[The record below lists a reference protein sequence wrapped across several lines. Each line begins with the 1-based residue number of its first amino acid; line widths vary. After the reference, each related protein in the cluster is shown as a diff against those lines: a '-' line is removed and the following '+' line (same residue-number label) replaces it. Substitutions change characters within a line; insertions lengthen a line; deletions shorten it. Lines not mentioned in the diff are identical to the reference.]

1 MICRHKKIV
10 RMDSDSK
17 LKALFQDENFSFD
30 QHLLKD
36 GLAYQIQPVRCEES
50 DGWEEQHDVLVLPP
64 HLVDKD
70 QPGNLSQGDA
80 EPGGT
85 TRQTWEQS
93 DQKSL
98 IGNKLK

>member
-36 GLAYQIQPVRCEES
+36 GLAYQIQPVWCEES
-50 DGWEEQHDVLVLPP
+50 DGGEKKHDVLILAQNMVEGR
-64 HLVDKD
+64 DK
-70 QPGNLSQGDA
+70 PG
-80 EPGGT
+80 
-85 TRQTWEQS
+85 
-93 DQKSL
+93 KSL
-98 IGNKLK
+98 IQKADRGISVFWTSLDIV